1 MEVNKIKCEHC
12 GGTGKCQCFEC
23 VDKAFNIIVNTDDTE
38 EALDE
43 YDKIKERGIDVFC
56 SICNGFG
63 FLYQK
68 ENGEIVAPKR
78 KSD

>member
-23 VDKAFNIIVNTDDTE
+23 VDEAFNITDNTDDIE

-43 YDKIKERGIDVFC
+43 YEKLRRG
-56 SICNGFG
+56 
-63 FLYQK
+63 
-68 ENGEIVAPKR
+68 E
-78 KSD
+78 